1 MNSTNHNTANDNY
14 RQVPTTSV
22 RTITPAD
29 AKRLLENN
37 TFNRSISDRT
47 VNAIAR
53 DMKNGDWVFNGESI
67 KISTAGRLLDGQ
79 HRLSACIRADVPFK
93 TLIIEGLPE
102 SAMDTVDAG
111 RKRTAGDVL
120 RLHGYANNNT
130 LAAAARM
137 IMRYKQYGIRMVSGS
152 TGGYTNSEI
161 LAFIDANP
169 VVVKCAQKAVQFNSV
184 SGSLI
189 SPATA
194 ALIYYMFTQVDEED
208 AERFFNKLQTGADL
222 DELNP
227 ILKLRNYLI
236 GLRASKMSTRDTSYR
251 TIVLAMKCWNK
262 WRTGQPIANLRFSEN
277 EQIPELI

>member
-14 RQVPTTSV
+14 QQVPTTSV
-22 RTITPAD
+22 RTITPDD

-37 TFNRSISDRT
+37 TLNRSISDRT

-53 DMKNGDWVFNGESI
+53 DMKNGDWVLNGESI

-137 IMRYKQYGIRMVSGS
+137 IMRYKQHGIRMQSGS

-262 WRTGQPIANLRFSEN
+262 WRTGQPITNLRFSEN

>member
-14 RQVPTTSV
+14 QQVPTSYI
-22 RTITPAD
+22 TIIRPDD

-37 TFNRSISDRT
+37 TLNRSISDRT

-53 DMKNGDWVFNGESI
+53 DMKNGDWVLNGESI
-67 KISTAGRLLDGQ
+67 KISATGRLLDGQ

-93 TLIIEGLPE
+93 TLVIKGLPDY
-102 SAMDTVDAG
+102 AMDTVDAG

-120 RLHGYANNNT
+120 KMHGYVNNNN

-137 IMRYKQYGIRMVSGS
+137 IMRYKQHGIRMQSGS
-152 TGGYTNSEI
+152 SGGYTNSEI

-169 VVVKCAQKAVQFNSV
+169 VVIECTQKAVQLS
-184 SGSLI
+184 SRSESLI

-194 ALIYYMFTQVDEED
+194 ALIYYMFIQVDKEAAD
-208 AERFFNKLQTGADL
+208 RFFDRLQTGADL

>member
-1 MNSTNHNTANDNY
+1 MNPANHNTANDNY
-14 RQVPTTSV
+14 QQEPTASV
-22 RTITPAD
+22 RTITPD
-29 AKRLLENN
+29 EAKRLLENN
-37 TFNRSISDRT
+37 TLNRNISDRA
-47 VNAIAR
+47 VGAIAR

-67 KISTAGRLLDGQ
+67 KISDAGYLLDGQ
-79 HRLSACIRADVPFK
+79 HRLSACVRAGVPFT
-93 TLIIEGLPE
+93 TLVIEGLPN

-120 RLHGYANNNT
+120 KMHGYVNNNK
-130 LAAAARM
+130 LAAAAKA
-137 IMRYKQYGIRMVSGS
+137 IMDYKQHGIRMSASGNNPYS
-152 TGGYTNSEI
+152 NSEI

-169 VVVKCAQKAVQFNSV
+169 VVLECTKKAIQLS
-184 SGSLI
+184 SRSESLI
-189 SPATA
+189 APATA
-194 ALIYYMFTQVDEED
+194 ALIYYMFIQVDKEAAD
-208 AERFFNKLQTGADL
+208 RFFDRLQTGADL

-236 GLRASKMSTRDTSYR
+236 GLRASKMSTRDASYR

>member
-1 MNSTNHNTANDNY
+1 MNSTNHITANDNQ
-14 RQVPTTSV
+14 RQAPTSYI
-22 RTITPAD
+22 TIIRPDD

-37 TFNRSISDRT
+37 TLNRSISDRT

-53 DMKNGDWVFNGESI
+53 DMKNGDWVLNGESI

-93 TLIIEGLPE
+93 TLVIEGLPDY
-102 SAMDTVDAG
+102 AMDTVDAG

-120 RLHGYANNNT
+120 RLHGYVNNNT

-137 IMRYKQYGIRMVSGS
+137 IMRYKQYGIRMQSGS

-262 WRTGQPIANLRFSEN
+262 WRTGQPVANLRFSEN